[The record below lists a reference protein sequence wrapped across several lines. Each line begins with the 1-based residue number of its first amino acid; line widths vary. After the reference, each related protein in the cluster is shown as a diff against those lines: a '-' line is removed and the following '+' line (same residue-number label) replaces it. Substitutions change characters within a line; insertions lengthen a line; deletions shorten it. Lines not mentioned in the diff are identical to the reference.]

1 MAGLTRIYL
10 EVAPKRAIASAA
22 DWPGWCRG
30 GKTEEAALET
40 LAAYA
45 PRYAKVA
52 KLARIELPKD
62 AADFKVVERQTGN
75 ASTDYGVP
83 AIPSKNERKA
93 MTASETE
100 RMVALLQ
107 ACWKYLDQVKA
118 KAPPELRKGPRG
130 GGRDRDKMYEH
141 VIGAELE
148 YGKGIGVRL
157 KEPDRKALLAAV
169 RDPNPDTKWPV
180 AYFIRRTA
188 WHALDHA
195 WEMEDRIP

>member
-1 MAGLTRIYL
+1 VAEQTRVYL
-10 EVAPKRAIASAA
+10 EVASKRTLASAA
-22 DWPGWCRG
+22 DWPGWCRS
-30 GKTEEAALET
+30 GKTEDAALET

-45 PRYAKVA
+45 PRYAKVT

-62 AADFKVVERQTGN
+62 ATRFKVIERQTGN

-83 AIPSKNERKA
+83 GMPAKNEWKPMARP
-93 MTASETE
+93 ETD
-100 RMVALLQ
+100 RLVALLE

-130 GGRDRDKMYEH
+130 GGRDRDKMYQH
-141 VIGAELE
+141 VVDAELE

-169 RDPNPDTKWPV
+169 KNPDPDTKWPV

>member
-1 MAGLTRIYL
+1 MAGLTRVYL
-10 EVAPKRAIASAA
+10 EVAPKRVMASAA

-45 PRYAKVA
+45 PRYARVA
-52 KLARIELPKD
+52 KLARMELPKD
-62 AADFKVVERQTGN
+62 AADFKVIERQTGN

-83 AIPSKNERKA
+83 AIPAKNERKP
-93 MTASETE
+93 MTRRETE
-100 RMVALLQ
+100 RMIALLQ
-107 ACWKYLDQVKA
+107 ACWKHLDQVKA

-130 GGRDRDKMYEH
+130 GGRDRDKMYQH
-141 VIGAELE
+141 VVDAELE
-148 YGKGIGVRL
+148 YGKAIGVRL
-157 KEPDRKALLAAV
+157 KQPDRIALLAAV
-169 RDPNPDTKWPV
+169 NNPNDDTKWPV
-180 AYFIRRTA
+180 PYFIRRTA